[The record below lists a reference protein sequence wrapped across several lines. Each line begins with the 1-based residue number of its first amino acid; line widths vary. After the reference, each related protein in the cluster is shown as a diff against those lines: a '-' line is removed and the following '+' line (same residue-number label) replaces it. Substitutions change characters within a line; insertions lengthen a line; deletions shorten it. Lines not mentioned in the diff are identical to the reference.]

1 MPTTPVSQHHQLLV
15 VGGGNAGLSLAAQLL
30 RADGHLDVA
39 ILEPSAKHYYQ
50 PAWTLVGGGAY
61 DIKDTERAEADYIP
75 KGATWIQDAAA
86 TFEPEANTVVTAGG
100 QRLTYDYLVVCPGI
114 QLDWDKIK
122 GAKEALGKNGV
133 CSNYGYELA
142 PYTWECVKSFT
153 GGTALFSAPN
163 TPIKCGG
170 APQKIMYLA
179 CDNWRKRGVLDK
191 ADVRF
196 TSGGSILFGVKVFA
210 DALQKVVSRYGIKT
224 EFFHNL
230 KEIRGESQEAVYD
243 VVKDGQVV
251 DEVTMKFD
259 LLHVVPPMS
268 APDFIK
274 HSPLAVPGNPLGWVD
289 VDKHTLQ
296 HVRYAN
302 IFGLGDATSTPNAK
316 TGAAVRKQ
324 VPVVVKNLLSLLK
337 SRVLAP
343 NNAYNGYGSC
353 PLITGYGKLILA
365 EFDYDNKPTP
375 TFPFDQTQERFSM
388 WLLKRYGLPWM
399 YWNKILPGK
408 A

>member
-1 MPTTPVSQHHQLLV
+1 
-15 VGGGNAGLSLAAQLL
+15 
-30 RADGHLDVA
+30 
-39 ILEPSAKHYYQ
+39 
-50 PAWTLVGGGAY
+50 
-61 DIKDTERAEADYIP
+61 
-75 KGATWIQDAAA
+75 
-86 TFEPEANTVVTAGG
+86 
-100 QRLTYDYLVVCPGI
+100 
-114 QLDWDKIK
+114 
-122 GAKEALGKNGV
+122 
-133 CSNYGYELA
+133 
-142 PYTWECVKSFT
+142 
-153 GGTALFSAPN
+153 
-163 TPIKCGG
+163 
-170 APQKIMYLA
+170 
-179 CDNWRKRGVLDK
+179 
-191 ADVRF
+191 
-196 TSGGSILFGVKVFA
+196 
-210 DALQKVVSRYGIKT
+210 
-224 EFFHNL
+224 
-230 KEIRGESQEAVYD
+230 
-243 VVKDGQVV
+243 
-251 DEVTMKFD
+251 MKFD

-324 VPVVVKNLLSLLK
+324 VPVVVKNLFSLLK

-343 NNAYNGYGSC
+343 DNAYDGYGSC

>member
-1 MPTTPVSQHHQLLV
+1 MIITPVSQHHQLLV
-15 VGGGNAGLSLAAQLL
+15 VGGGNAGLSVAAQLL
-30 RADGHLDVA
+30 LADQGLDVA
-39 ILEPSAKHYYQ
+39 ILEPSAKHHYQ

-86 TFEPEANTVVTAGG
+86 TFEPEANAVVTAGG

-114 QLDWDKIK
+114 QLDWGKIK

-142 PYTWECVKSFT
+142 PYTWECVKNFT

-179 CDNWRKRGVLDK
+179 SDNWRKRGVLGK
-191 ADVRF
+191 ADVRY
-196 TSGGSILFGVKVFA
+196 TSGGSVIFGVKSFA
-210 DALQKVVSRYGIKT
+210 EALLKVVKRYRIKT
-224 EFFHNL
+224 DFFHNL

-243 VVKDGQVV
+243 VMKDGRVV
-251 DEVTMKFD
+251 NEVTLKFD

-274 HSPLAVPGNPLGWVD
+274 NSPLATPGNPLGWVD
-289 VDKHTLQ
+289 VDKHSLQ
-296 HVRYAN
+296 HVRYPN
-302 IFGLGDATSTPNAK
+302 IFSLGDAGSMPNAK
-316 TGAAVRKQ
+316 TGAAIRKQ
-324 VPVVVKNLLSLLK
+324 APVVVKNILSLLK
-337 SRVLAP
+337 SKVLARD
-343 NNAYNGYGSC
+343 NAYNGYGSC
-353 PLITGYGKLILA
+353 PLITGYGSLILA
-365 EFDYDNKPTP
+365 EFDYDNNPTP
-375 TFPFDQTQERFSM
+375 TFPFDQTKERYSM
-388 WLLKRYGLPWM
+388 WLLKRYGLPWL